1 MLAFSVSIT
10 QPYISDTNPSTYV
23 IIPILMLPIF
33 ALFMLKHSGSLVPRV
48 DSKSLL
54 LGTMLFITLIVLA
67 LDLRG
72 YLGPMFFGYRMDMLI
87 FPIGIAALASLIFG
101 VENLSKFTWIAVY
114 ALLASPLLLFPI
126 VNQNLYFASLNSGA
140 IYHIIR
146 VFMPSASFA
155 APLTIYFNGNGIS
168 IGNACIGIGAMIGLL
183 LFLIPVAYF
192 LDGKPARKAIWALGG
207 LILMLAFNFIRMLS
221 ITIAWFTYGP
231 NNGTLGVHAVIGQ
244 ILFYADIII
253 MLLVAGKFGLAYPR
267 IGLGKPVGGYSV
279 RGVSIAIAFSF
290 AYLLVSA
297 SYQGASSGQVAAM
310 EASPSFGWSSVNALY
325 GSYISY
331 RGNSYSMI
339 GTGNTSAEI
348 MMMNASGADSQ
359 TLAIFG
365 VRNSSAE
372 NLLRGGSAPAWKEYL
387 NGANISYVYELGN
400 ESDSFV
406 YYEMVPYSQ
415 GYNSYMIDMYVISL
429 NYSQTVQPNCQTE
442 YEKIYGAISNIAALN
457 INSFSRKLDMEYCS
471 LKGVIR

>member
-1 MLAFSVSIT
+1 
-10 QPYISDTNPSTYV
+10 
-23 IIPILMLPIF
+23 
-33 ALFMLKHSGSLVPRV
+33 
-48 DSKSLL
+48 
-54 LGTMLFITLIVLA
+54 
-67 LDLRG
+67 
-72 YLGPMFFGYRMDMLI
+72 
-87 FPIGIAALASLIFG
+87 
-101 VENLSKFTWIAVY
+101 
-114 ALLASPLLLFPI
+114 
-126 VNQNLYFASLNSGA
+126 
-140 IYHIIR
+140 
-146 VFMPSASFA
+146 
-155 APLTIYFNGNGIS
+155 
-168 IGNACIGIGAMIGLL
+168 
-183 LFLIPVAYF
+183 
-192 LDGKPARKAIWALGG
+192 
-207 LILMLAFNFIRMLS
+207 
-221 ITIAWFTYGP
+221 
-231 NNGTLGVHAVIGQ
+231 
-244 ILFYADIII
+244 
-253 MLLVAGKFGLAYPR
+253 
-267 IGLGKPVGGYSV
+267 
-279 RGVSIAIAFSF
+279 
-290 AYLLVSA
+290 
-297 SYQGASSGQVAAM
+297 
-310 EASPSFGWSSVNALY
+310 
-325 GSYISY
+325 
-331 RGNSYSMI
+331 MI